1 MREDA
6 ILREV
11 KPDIGFLPGQR
22 SLTVSQFQ
30 IGIVMQ
36 DGEVVDI
43 FSSRKRKLPWN
54 LPWNGEVRTYVAST
68 APFTLAFW
76 LMDPMD
82 REEPGDSVVLGQPVL
97 TSDDEVVTAQLDLT
111 MRVVREN
118 VEYLLQL
125 LRPGSGVV
133 TRRDVSD
140 AIKGELLAKV
150 LALDIHQHT
159 AAELR
164 GNRELFRGIYDSVN
178 VELASTIRFYG
189 LRLDNFYPNWGL
201 TSEERE
207 RIRDRRHEEE
217 LREIGRRQEIERAR
231 EWEQRHRADKF
242 PPEVRAPVSEPEPP
256 MPTPVDPPTPVIV
269 RPPTRTRVGP
279 TTKPAKYRAF
289 FQSLVNTL
297 RKEYPWFTG
306 ATEGGSKN
314 SKTFSVPGLSE
325 YLSYRVVFAGS
336 GEVMVNLYI
345 ERNVR
350 GELDKNKEWNEQ
362 LFDKLRERKGDIE
375 SKLGSLCWDPMEGHM
390 ACRVA
395 VYRPGTI
402 YDDLDEIREWVIEH
416 LLAFDRVFG
425 PELDKLEKQERRRR
439 W

>member
-6 ILREV
+6 ILWEV
-11 KPDIGFLPGQR
+11 KPEGAGPFSGG

-36 DGEVVDI
+36 DGEVVNI
-43 FSSRKRKLPWN
+43 FSAGKRN
-54 LPWNGEVRTYVAST
+54 LPWKGEVQTYVAST

-82 REEPGDSVVLGQPVL
+82 REESGDSVVLGQPVL

-125 LRPGSGVV
+125 LRPGSSVV

-178 VELASTIRFYG
+178 VELASTIRSYG
-189 LRLDNFYPNWGL
+189 LRLDNLPAVNWGL

-207 RIRDRRHEEE
+207 RIRQRRHEEELEEIRRRQEIRQRRHEEE
-217 LREIGRRQEIERAR
+217 LREMERRQEIEDVANRAR
-231 EWEQRHRADKF
+231 ERERQDAEQLGEIEREREREQRHGVDKF
-242 PPEVRAPVSEPEPP
+242 PTEA
-256 MPTPVDPPTPVIV
+256 D
-269 RPPTRTRVGP
+269 
-279 TTKPAKYRAF
+279 PAKYRAF
-289 FQSLVNTL
+289 WQQLIDTL
-297 RKEYPWFTG
+297 PENWFKKVPESNELHFSAGLTGVSYRLIFAKKKE
-306 ATEGGSKN
+306 
-314 SKTFSVPGLSE
+314 FSVD
-325 YLSYRVVFAGS
+325 
-336 GEVMVNLYI
+336 LYI
-345 ERNVR
+345 DR
-350 GELDKNKEWNEQ
+350 GPGKKEWNKW
-362 LFDKLRERKGDIE
+362 LFDRLERRKEPIE
-375 SKLGSLCWDPMEGHM
+375 SRLGETLEWMRLNNKNASRIRLSSSWRC
-390 ACRVA
+390 
-395 VYRPGTI
+395 TI
-402 YDDLDEIREWVIEH
+402 NDHPENLKEVRKWMIER
-416 LLAFDRVFG
+416 LLAFGQVFG
-425 PELDKLEKQERRRR
+425 PILNELAR
-439 W
+439 